1 MVCDLAGVDRDVL
14 TTITKTAPDK
24 LRQTSLYSTIAASV
38 HAQGSEVHK
47 CPVYLD
53 SGINESHR
61 VNVRC
66 GGERRERWRGQEGG
80 GLVCSGGGGG
90 GGECGPSSRRG
101 RAGHCLIAWGCKIQQ
116 RIT

>member
-1 MVCDLAGVDRDVL
+1 MSC
-14 TTITKTAPDK
+14 I
-24 LRQTSLYSTIAASV
+24 
-38 HAQGSEVHK
+38 
-47 CPVYLD
+47 CYLD

-90 GGECGPSSRRG
+90 ECGPSSRRG
-101 RAGHCLIAWGCKIQQ
+101 RAGHCLIAWGCRFNSALTHKWKP
-116 RIT
+116 